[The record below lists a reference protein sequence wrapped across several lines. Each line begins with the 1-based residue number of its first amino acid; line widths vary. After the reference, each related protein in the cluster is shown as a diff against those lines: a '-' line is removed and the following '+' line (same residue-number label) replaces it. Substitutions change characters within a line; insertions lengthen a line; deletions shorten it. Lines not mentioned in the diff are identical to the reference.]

1 MDARMAEIRSADM
14 ADQAQ
19 QILDDI
25 QIRAA
30 DEFGLDRFI
39 NAMLEFLFLRVVETK
54 NEFYAFHA

>member
-1 MDARMAEIRSADM
+1 MAQIRSADM

-19 QILDDI
+19 QMLDDI
-25 QIRAA
+25 QIRAE

-54 NEFYAFHA
+54 NEFYDFHA

>member
-1 MDARMAEIRSADM
+1 M